1 MNPRALKAI
10 AARGCHFPARTYAM
24 DALLYLGFRW
34 VGDGN
39 GRDHRWERPDGVT
52 ATLSPEKSGGCDR
65 FGVSLENAARVRIK
79 GADGA
84 WIDIDALMPLGV
96 QG

>member
-1 MNPRALKAI
+1 VLSGLGHNHQHRA
-10 AARGCHFPARTYAM
+10 
-24 DALLYLGFRW
+24 
-34 VGDGN
+34 
-39 GRDHRWERPDGVT
+39 
-52 ATLSPEKSGGCDR
+52 SGGVRGVDR
-65 FGVSLENAARVRIK
+65 GGFGVSLENAARARIK